1 MMNIMV
7 VVSKYNALAESVKY
21 VMQCVGDDLF
31 GSLLFRMWCVTS
43 NMIVLVFTG

>member
-21 VMQCVGDDLF
+21 VMQCVGDELF
-31 GSLLFRMWCVTS
+31 GSLRSECDMSLQ
-43 NMIVLVFTG
+43 I